1 MDPKKLGRFSFMGSR
16 PFLTLSARNNRII
29 VKEID
34 TPTVLYDNPFDV
46 LGRYLN
52 RYRLDVTEA
61 PVPFISGAVGYLS
74 YDLGHH
80 IEKLPRKAVDDISV
94 PEMLFGFYD
103 LILAYDHE
111 TNNAYLISSGF
122 PKMDETK
129 RRVRAWARMDEI
141 KNKLE
146 QKLTSKKSFN
156 NLTHRNNVLQGNFT
170 KKNYVDAVKKA
181 RRYIIDGDIFEV
193 NLSQRFKTEL
203 PMPPYELYLRLREK
217 NPAPFAAYIGFDPV
231 KIVSA
236 SPERFLRVS
245 GNKVETRPIKGTIKR
260 GENAKEDLIQAKRL
274 LNSAKDRAENMMIVD
289 LERNDLGRVCIYGS
303 IKVSELAILET
314 FPTVFHLTSTIT
326 GQLQKDKD
334 NIDLLKATFPGG
346 SITGAPKIRSMEIID
361 ELEPTRRGVYT
372 GSLGYISFNGNMDV
386 NIVIRTFIIKGK
398 KVYFQFGGAVV
409 YDSDPRDEYEETLLK
424 AKALINALG
433 RDNLK

>member
-1 MDPKKLGRFSFMGSR
+1 MTISRRPLIESISTTLSPVDIFEYFRDDSFCFFLDSGMDPKKLGRFSFMGSR

-156 NLTHRNNVLQGNFT
+156 NL
-170 KKNYVDAVKKA
+170 
-181 RRYIIDGDIFEV
+181 I
-193 NLSQRFKTEL
+193 L
-203 PMPPYELYLRLREK
+203 PL
-217 NPAPFAAYIGFDPV
+217 
-231 KIVSA
+231 
-236 SPERFLRVS
+236 
-245 GNKVETRPIKGTIKR
+245 KVIK
-260 GENAKEDLIQAKRL
+260 
-274 LNSAKDRAENMMIVD
+274 S
-289 LERNDLGRVCIYGS
+289 
-303 IKVSELAILET
+303 
-314 FPTVFHLTSTIT
+314 
-326 GQLQKDKD
+326 
-334 NIDLLKATFPGG
+334 
-346 SITGAPKIRSMEIID
+346 
-361 ELEPTRRGVYT
+361 
-372 GSLGYISFNGNMDV
+372 
-386 NIVIRTFIIKGK
+386 
-398 KVYFQFGGAVV
+398 
-409 YDSDPRDEYEETLLK
+409 
-424 AKALINALG
+424 
-433 RDNLK
+433 